1 MTLPGDNQQANEDA
15 KVDGSTHPEYEM
27 LGHFEPRDAERILKE
42 LEEQHISF
50 EVKDCSY
57 RKIGLFTI
65 WPSRRSW
72 LCIYVSPEQKQK
84 AEAVRDQDSAQ
95 SRATAGIRYVAAGS
109 IICAAAL
116 LLMRSGR
123 SGVSSIPSGHSRGP
137 IPLELV
143 AGIAG
148 IVVFMGVLQLLIVF
162 ILKMRERRRSHLVQ
176 AHLTNR

>member
-1 MTLPGDNQQANEDA
+1 MTLPGDNQQTNDDA

-27 LGHFEPRDAERILKE
+27 LGHFEPQDAERILKG

-72 LCIYVSPEQKQK
+72 LCIYVNPEQKQK
-84 AEAVRDQDSAQ
+84 AEAVSDRDSAQ
-95 SRATAGIRYVAAGS
+95 SRATAGILYMAVGGFF
-109 IICAAAL
+109 CTVAL
-116 LLMRSGR
+116 LLMRSGVR
-123 SGVSSIPSGHSRGP
+123 EIPYHQGYAAP
-137 IPLELV
+137 IPLEMI

-148 IVVFMGVLQLLIVF
+148 IVVFMGFLQLVIAF
-162 ILKMRERRRSHLVQ
+162 ILKMKRRQSSHLVQ
-176 AHLTNR
+176 PDHLTNR